1 MKSLTVRIARSSAR
15 HPWRAIVGWLVFVV
29 LCLAA
34 GGAVG
39 MNSAR
44 TADYRVGEAGR
55 AEAVATEGHLERR
68 SAEQVLI
75 SARSGALDTEAAR
88 SAVRDLTARM
98 ERLTEV
104 AEVAAPV
111 PSADGRILMVE
122 VALKGEERD
131 AKDKVDALTAQTAAV
146 QRTHPEL
153 LLQETGSPSISK
165 GVDEQRGDDLALS
178 EKITLPVT
186 LLTLL
191 LVFGSLTMAAVPLL
205 LALSS
210 IAAAVV
216 VVDDHTVM
224 RAGVVA
230 LLAGEDGI
238 EIVGEA
244 GDGRAALELVERHDP
259 DVALV
264 DLRMPV
270 LDGVRTTTEIVARH
284 PRTRV
289 LILTT
294 YDTDA
299 DIERGVEAGAIGYL
313 LKDTTREQLVDAI
326 RAAARGE
333 TVLAP
338 RVAQK
343 LVARLRRPV
352 QEALTARETDVLGAV
367 ADGLTNAEIGRR
379 LVISE
384 ATVKTHLLR
393 LFAKLDV
400 NDRTRAVVVA
410 MERGLLRRP

>member
-1 MKSLTVRIARSSAR
+1 M
-15 HPWRAIVGWLVFVV
+15 
-29 LCLAA
+29 
-34 GGAVG
+34 
-39 MNSAR
+39 
-44 TADYRVGEAGR
+44 
-55 AEAVATEGHLERR
+55 
-68 SAEQVLI
+68 
-75 SARSGALDTEAAR
+75 SG
-88 SAVRDLTARM
+88 
-98 ERLTEV
+98 ERL
-104 AEVAAPV
+104 
-111 PSADGRILMVE
+111 R
-122 VALKGEERD
+122 
-131 AKDKVDALTAQTAAV
+131 
-146 QRTHPEL
+146 
-153 LLQETGSPSISK
+153 
-165 GVDEQRGDDLALS
+165 
-178 EKITLPVT
+178 
-186 LLTLL
+186 
-191 LVFGSLTMAAVPLL
+191 
-205 LALSS
+205 
-210 IAAAVV
+210 VV

-230 LLAGEDGI
+230 LLGGEEGI

-244 GDGRAALELVERHDP
+244 GDGRAALDLVARHDP

-264 DLRMPV
+264 DLRMPK
-270 LDGVRTTTEIVARH
+270 LDGVATTTEIVARH

-313 LKDTTREQLVDAI
+313 LKDTTREQLAEAI

-338 RVAQK
+338 RVAEK
-343 LVARLRRPV
+343 LVARMRRPV
-352 QEALTARETDVLGAV
+352 QEPLTARETDVLGAV

>member
-1 MKSLTVRIARSSAR
+1 M
-15 HPWRAIVGWLVFVV
+15 
-29 LCLAA
+29 
-34 GGAVG
+34 
-39 MNSAR
+39 
-44 TADYRVGEAGR
+44 
-55 AEAVATEGHLERR
+55 
-68 SAEQVLI
+68 
-75 SARSGALDTEAAR
+75 SGD
-88 SAVRDLTARM
+88 
-98 ERLTEV
+98 RL
-104 AEVAAPV
+104 
-111 PSADGRILMVE
+111 R
-122 VALKGEERD
+122 
-131 AKDKVDALTAQTAAV
+131 
-146 QRTHPEL
+146 
-153 LLQETGSPSISK
+153 
-165 GVDEQRGDDLALS
+165 
-178 EKITLPVT
+178 
-186 LLTLL
+186 
-191 LVFGSLTMAAVPLL
+191 
-205 LALSS
+205 
-210 IAAAVV
+210 VV

-224 RAGVVA
+224 RAGVIA
-230 LLAGEDGI
+230 LLDGEEGI

-244 GDGRAALELVERHDP
+244 GDGRAALDLVARHDP

-264 DLRMPV
+264 DLRMPK
-270 LDGVRTTTEIVARH
+270 LDGVATTTEIVARH

-313 LKDTTREQLVDAI
+313 LKDTTREQLAEAI
-326 RAAARGE
+326 RSAARGE

-338 RVAQK
+338 RVAEK

-352 QEALTARETDVLGAV
+352 QEPLTARETDVLSAV

>member
-1 MKSLTVRIARSSAR
+1 MS
-15 HPWRAIVGWLVFVV
+15 
-29 LCLAA
+29 
-34 GGAVG
+34 
-39 MNSAR
+39 
-44 TADYRVGEAGR
+44 GEALR
-55 AEAVATEGHLERR
+55 
-68 SAEQVLI
+68 
-75 SARSGALDTEAAR
+75 
-88 SAVRDLTARM
+88 
-98 ERLTEV
+98 
-104 AEVAAPV
+104 
-111 PSADGRILMVE
+111 
-122 VALKGEERD
+122 
-131 AKDKVDALTAQTAAV
+131 
-146 QRTHPEL
+146 
-153 LLQETGSPSISK
+153 
-165 GVDEQRGDDLALS
+165 
-178 EKITLPVT
+178 
-186 LLTLL
+186 
-191 LVFGSLTMAAVPLL
+191 
-205 LALSS
+205 
-210 IAAAVV
+210 VV

-224 RAGVVA
+224 RAGVIA

-244 GDGRAALELVERHDP
+244 GDGRAALDLIARHDP

-270 LDGVRTTTEIVARH
+270 LDGVATTTEVTARH

-294 YDTDA
+294 YDTDT

-313 LKDTTREQLVDAI
+313 LKDTTREQLVEAI

-338 RVAQK
+338 RVAEK
-343 LVARLRRPV
+343 LVARMRRPV
-352 QEALTARETDVLGAV
+352 QDPLTARETDVLDAV

-410 MERGLLRRP
+410 LERGLLRRP